1 MIRLADV
8 HKRFGALQVLR
19 GVDLAL
25 APGRTTAVVG
35 PNASGKSTMIKCV
48 LGLATPDRGTITLPD
63 GRDVRDPDARRVI
76 GYMPQAARFPE
87 NLTGHE
93 VLAML
98 DALRPEVA
106 PDDTLL
112 DRFGLAAQLGK
123 PVRTLSGGTRQKLSA
138 VVAFR
143 YRPQLLVLDEPT
155 AGLDPL
161 ATGIFKAAVL
171 AARDAG
177 TSVLLTSHV
186 VSELEAMADDVAF
199 LLDGTIRFAGPVPAL
214 LARTGQRSLEEALAS
229 LMRPPADAIPEAAL
243 VAAREPRMRVVNG
256 DRP

>member
-1 MIRLADV
+1 MIRIADV
-8 HKRFGALQVLR
+8 HKRFGALAVLR

-25 APGRTTAVVG
+25 APGRVTAVVG
-35 PNASGKSTMIKCV
+35 PNASGKSTLIKCI
-48 LGLATPDRGTITLPD
+48 LGLAAPDRGAITLPD
-63 GRDVRDPDARRVI
+63 GRDVREPAARAAI
-76 GYMPQAARFPE
+76 GYMPQAPRFPE

-98 DALRPEVA
+98 DALRPDVA
-106 PDDTLL
+106 PDGTLL
-112 DRFGLAAQLGK
+112 ERFSLAAQLDK

-161 ATGIFKAAVL
+161 ATTIFKAAVL

-186 VSELEAMADDVAF
+186 VGELQAMADDVAF
-199 LLDGTIRFAGPVPAL
+199 LLDGTIHFAGPVARL
-214 LARTGQRSLEEALAS
+214 LDRTGARSLEEALAA
-229 LMRPPADAIPEAAL
+229 LMQAPTDRIPDAAL
-243 VAAREPRMRVVNG
+243 HGDAPQALRVMNG
-256 DRP
+256 GGA

>member
-1 MIRLADV
+1 VIRLADV

-25 APGRTTAVVG
+25 APGRVTAVVG

-48 LGLATPDRGTITLPD
+48 LALATPDRGTITLAD
-63 GRDVRDPDARRVI
+63 GRDVREPDARRVV

-98 DALRPEVA
+98 DALRPEVV

-112 DRFGLAAQLGK
+112 DRFALAAQLDK

-143 YRPQLLVLDEPT
+143 YRPRLLVLDEPT

-186 VSELEAMADDVAF
+186 VAELEAMADDVAF
-199 LLDGTIRFAGPVPAL
+199 LLDGTIRFAGPVASL
-214 LARTGQRSLEEALAS
+214 LERTGERSLEAALAA
-229 LMRPPADAIPEAAL
+229 LMRHPADAIPEAAL
-243 VAAREPRMRVVNG
+243 HGTHEPRMRVVNG
-256 DRP
+256 DHA